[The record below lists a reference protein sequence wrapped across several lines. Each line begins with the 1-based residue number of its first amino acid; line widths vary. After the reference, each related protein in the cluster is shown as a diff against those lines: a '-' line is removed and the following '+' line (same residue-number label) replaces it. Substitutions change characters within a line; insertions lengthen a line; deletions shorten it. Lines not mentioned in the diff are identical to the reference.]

1 MWCLLIKYL
10 ILISRSLWCFVSP
23 EYNIAL
29 ARPTRDKK
37 RDIATYKW
45 FDSASCNNLPLSNL
59 ATELVKKSLFSIMA
73 TFTLNTE
80 TVQSWL
86 FLSRTHILF
95 HLAVVLALFYYRITH
110 FIHDTNTPTLPW
122 ILLTIAE
129 LLLAMLWFF
138 NQAFR
143 WHPVSRSVMV
153 EKLPGDAKLPGLD
166 IFICTVD
173 PEKEPTVEV
182 METVISAIAMDYSAS
197 KLAVYLSDDGGCP
210 VTLYA
215 VREASEFAKVWVPF
229 CNKYRIRS
237 RTPKVF
243 FSSSLGED
251 DEQLIQTDEFRAEQ
265 KEIKGKY
272 EKMQKKIEKFGSD
285 PQNLR
290 IVSDRPARIEIIN
303 DQSETPLVV
312 YVSRERRPSLPHKYK
327 GGALNTLFRVSGLIS
342 NGPYVLVVDCD
353 MFCNDPSSAKQ
364 AMCFFLDPE
373 SSKQIAF
380 VQFPQ
385 MFHNLGKKD
394 IYDSQTRTAFKTMWQ
409 GMDGLRGPGLSGSG
423 NYLSRKALLFGSP
436 DEKDDYLLDAENY
449 FGKSTM
455 FIESLKAIRGQQTV
469 KNNIPRDAILKEAL
483 VLASCSYEN
492 NTKWGTE
499 VGFSYGIL
507 LESTITGYLLHSRGW
522 KSAYLYPKTPCFLG
536 CAPTDIKEGMLQ
548 LVKWLSELCLLGVS
562 KYSPFT
568 YGFSRMSFLHTL
580 PYCFLVSSALYSI
593 VFILYG
599 TVPQVCF
606 LKGIHVFP
614 KVTDP
619 WFAVFA
625 FLYIATQIQHLIEVL
640 SCGGSVTMW
649 WDEQRI
655 WILKSVASFFA
666 ITEAIKKKFGL
677 NKKKFALSN
686 KAIDKENLKKFEQG
700 KFNFQGAA
708 LYMSP
713 MVVLLIVNVVCF
725 LGGLWRL
732 HIVKDFE
739 EMFGQLFLLSYVIV
753 LSYPIIEAMVT
764 MKSKSG

>member
-1 MWCLLIKYL
+1 
-10 ILISRSLWCFVSP
+10 
-23 EYNIAL
+23 
-29 ARPTRDKK
+29 
-37 RDIATYKW
+37 
-45 FDSASCNNLPLSNL
+45 
-59 ATELVKKSLFSIMA
+59 MA
-73 TFTLNTE
+73 TFTLHTE
-80 TVQSWL
+80 TVQSFL
-86 FLSRTHILF
+86 FLSRLHILS
-95 HLAVVLALFYYRITH
+95 HLVVVLALFYYRL
-110 FIHDTNTPTLPW
+110 IHDTNTPTLPW
-122 ILLTIAE
+122 IFLTIAE
-129 LLLAMLWFF
+129 LLLAVLWFF

-153 EKLPGDAKLPGLD
+153 EKLPDDAKLPGLD
-166 IFICTVD
+166 IFICTLD

-182 METVISAIAMDYSAS
+182 METVISAIAMDYPAS
-197 KLAVYLSDDGGCP
+197 KFAVYLSDDGGCP
-210 VTLYA
+210 VTLYGIK
-215 VREASEFAKVWVPF
+215 EASEFAKVWVPF
-229 CNKYRIRS
+229 CNKYGIKS

-243 FSSSLGED
+243 FSSLGE
-251 DEQLIQTDEFRAEQ
+251 DEQLIRTDEFRAEQ
-265 KEIKGKY
+265 EEIKAKY
-272 EKMQKKIEKFGSD
+272 EKMQKNIEKFSSD

-303 DQSETPLVV
+303 DQPETPLVV
-312 YVSRERRPSLPHKYK
+312 YVSRERRPSLPHKFK

-342 NGPYVLVVDCD
+342 NGPYVLAVDCD

-373 SSKQIAF
+373 SSKYIAF

-385 MFHNLGKKD
+385 MFHNLSKKD
-394 IYDSQTRTAFKTMWQ
+394 IYDNQSRTAFKTMWQ

-423 NYLSRKALLFGSP
+423 NYLNRSALLFGGP
-436 DEKDDYLLDAENY
+436 NEKDDYLHDAQNY

-469 KNNIPRDAILKEAL
+469 KNNISRDAILREAQ

-568 YGFSRMSFLHTL
+568 YGFSRMSFFHALT
-580 PYCFLVSSALYSI
+580 YCFLASSSLYSI

-599 TVPQVCF
+599 IVPQVCF
-606 LKGIHVFP
+606 LKGIPVFP
-614 KVTDP
+614 KVSDP

-625 FLYIATQIQHLIEVL
+625 FLYVATQIQHLIEVL
-640 SCGGSVTMW
+640 SGGGSVTMW

-666 ITEAIKKKFGL
+666 ITEAIKKWFGL

-686 KAIDKENLKKFEQG
+686 KAIDKENLKKYEQG

-725 LGGLWRL
+725 FGGLWRL
-732 HIVKDFE
+732 LKVKDFE

-753 LSYPIIEAMVT
+753 LSYPIIEAIVT